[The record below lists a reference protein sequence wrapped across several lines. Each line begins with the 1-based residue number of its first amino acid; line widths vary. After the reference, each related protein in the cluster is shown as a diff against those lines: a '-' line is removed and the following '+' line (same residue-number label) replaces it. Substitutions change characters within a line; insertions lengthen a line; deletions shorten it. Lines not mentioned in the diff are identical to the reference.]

1 MNNLNKLIDFIKNKF
16 SEEYVDSILMYLEIY
31 LEHYNYRLI
40 NLDSPK
46 GYITNVEVHNN
57 KSNEI
62 FNLTL
67 DALNKMSFPIKTKY
81 GIQIENF
88 LFLNGDESN
97 TILYNEL
104 QESIKDIKHL
114 GFREYISD
122 AIDNIYIDDNEY
134 IIENLNL
141 NHFPELKGYDIID
154 VTFSKLSKTDYLI
167 LQKQ

>member
-16 SEEYVDSILMYLEIY
+16 SEEYVDFILMYLEIY

-40 NLDSPK
+40 DLDSPK
-46 GYITNVEVHNN
+46 GYIVNLEVYNN

-67 DALNKMSFPIKTKY
+67 DALNKISFPIKTKY

-97 TILYNEL
+97 TIFYNEL

-141 NHFPELKGYDIID
+141 NHFPELKDFKAMMTIHSD
-154 VTFSKLSKTDYLI
+154 LTQTDYLI
-167 LQKQ
+167 LEK